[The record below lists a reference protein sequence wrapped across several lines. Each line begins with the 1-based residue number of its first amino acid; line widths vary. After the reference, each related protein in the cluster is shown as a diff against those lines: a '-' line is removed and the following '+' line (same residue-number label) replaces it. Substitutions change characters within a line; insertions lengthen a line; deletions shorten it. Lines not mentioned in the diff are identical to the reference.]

1 MRKFCT
7 VVAVLL
13 CLATASSMFGQ
24 SSNASLGGTVS
35 DSSGALIPGVTIKAT
50 NVDTGVVTSTVTNE
64 SGIYNFP
71 SLQPGKAY
79 TVSAELPGFQGKA
92 YKDLSLGV
100 TQQVRQNFTLTVA
113 SVSSTVEVVAASDSA
128 LIASG
133 NSVGDVLPE
142 YKVRS
147 LPLVGN
153 NVLDLINVMVGYT
166 GPLIE
171 NNSASAPT
179 ATLAGL
185 PITSVNTT
193 LDGLSVQDGRYNLG
207 INSATRINPDLVGEI
222 RLIVA
227 PVDAETGRG
236 SGQVQILTK
245 SGTNKFAGG
254 AVWNVQN
261 TALNANTW
269 ANNRAGNKAD
279 WMNQQEFTANYS
291 GPIVRNKTFF
301 FALYNGQRMNSRV
314 GVDAAVLTAEARK
327 GNFRFFQGIVN
338 NNSDGV
344 TNCTIASPTAA
355 VVDVLGNPNLTAC
368 GGAAAHPFTSISV
381 YNRDPNRLV
390 EDRSGYVAKL
400 FAKMPLPNTFNSGD
414 GLNTAVFHW
423 IRGGDTLIGG
433 QQGLEGDTNRDQS
446 NIKIDQNFNSRQKA
460 SFNWTYEKRTSTSS
474 PNIWPDGFTTDTTR
488 KPQVFTAS
496 LTSTLTSS
504 LLNEFRFGLR
514 RTDSISYYP
523 WDDPKKKDEVLKW
536 LPASPT
542 GYPLIGAPLSFGS
555 HIVTTTGGA
564 ANTNGNT
571 TPLFSY
577 SDSLSWAKGKHAYK
591 GGVEVRISSSKGLN
605 TLNGLPHVTGGAG
618 AFPVQNM
625 ETVNIPGLI
634 GGSMTAAKNLLL
646 TLSGSINTI
655 TQAFILNDG
664 NKTDKYLGYLD
675 PDGYYKKR
683 EFHEKEFSLFFKDD
697 WKILPSLTLN
707 LGVRYDYFGVPWETH
722 GVEAALIGGGL
733 AGFGYTG
740 RSFADFWHFGPQKG
754 DLSAVEFVGKN
765 SPHPDHQIYKDDWN
779 NIGPAIGFSWQ
790 LPWFGAGKTTLR
802 GGYGIS
808 YTGGGGAFDL
818 DTAVGTMPGI
828 NDSETITPTVFTD
841 LTTIVLP
848 VPITNK
854 PLQPVPINQRNQ
866 AIQVYDPNYVNPY
879 IQNFNLSV
887 TRNVRRN
894 VTVDVRWVATRGTK
908 LTGNLALNQVN
919 YLTNGLFEA
928 LEITRAGGNAPLFD
942 QMFKGLNIS
951 GAGTTPVG
959 GAVAGVVQTGS
970 MQLRNNTTF
979 KTNIANGNYAA
990 VAASLNTLNYVP
1002 AQNPGLPVVPSGV
1015 AGSALRYSGLFPENF
1030 IVNNPQFSSVQ
1041 YNTNVGNS
1049 IYHSLQTSVTLRPT
1063 SGISYQATYGF
1074 QKGIEGGST
1083 GFLNVTD
1090 RSLNRG
1096 IQDSSRKHDFRLNGT
1111 FELPFGPNRWVLGRS
1126 SGVLARVIEK
1136 WQLSAILNMRSGSPL
1151 SITGTNTYIGGGR
1164 PDVVGPIEF
1173 LKHGKAHM
1181 TSTLLNYYPDGVFI
1195 FPDDPQC
1202 AAVTP
1207 LQTTQASCS
1216 NNALAAA
1223 QNGQL
1228 LVVNSK
1234 PGKLGNLGDSVIVG
1248 PGDFR
1253 FDLSASKTFRVSE
1266 SMSAQIRIDGQNVL
1280 NHPILG
1286 NPNLNINGN
1295 TFGQITTV
1303 TGARKFQGQLRFTF

>member
-1 MRKFCT
+1 MF
-7 VVAVLL
+7 L
-13 CLATASSMFGQ
+13 CLAIVHSVFGQ
-24 SSNASLGGTVS
+24 SSNASLGGTVA

-50 NVDTGVVTSTVTNE
+50 NADTGVVTSTITNE
-64 SGIYNFP
+64 SGIYSFP

-79 TVSAELPGFQGKA
+79 TVRAELPGFQSKA
-92 YKDLSLGV
+92 YTDLSLGV
-100 TQQVRQNFTLTVA
+100 TQQVRQNFTLTVS
-113 SVSSTVEVVAASDSA
+113 SVVSTVEVIAASDAA
-128 LIASG
+128 LISSG

-153 NVLDLINVMVGYT
+153 NVLDLINTMVGYT
-166 GPLIE
+166 GPTIE
-171 NNSASAPT
+171 NNSASAVT

-245 SGTNKFAGG
+245 SGTNKFTGG
-254 AVWNVQN
+254 VVWNVQN

-269 ANNRAGNKAD
+269 ANNRAGNTAD
-279 WMNQQEFTANYS
+279 WMNQQEFSANYS
-291 GPIVRNKTFF
+291 GPIIRNKTFF
-301 FALYNGQRMNSRV
+301 FALYSGQRMNSRV
-314 GVDAAVLTAEARK
+314 GVDTVVLTAEARL
-327 GNFRFFQGIVN
+327 GNFRFFPGFIN
-338 NNSDGV
+338 GNAD
-344 TNCTIASPTAA
+344 ASPA
-355 VVDVLGNPNLTAC
+355 VCTNATPTSRSVDVLGNPNTVRECGSTAPLT
-368 GGAAAHPFTSISV
+368 TINV
-381 YNRDPNRLV
+381 YGRDPNRMV
-390 EDRSGYVAKL
+390 QDRSGYVAKL
-400 FAKMPLPNTFNSGD
+400 LAKMPLPNRFNGPTNTVD
-414 GLNTAVFHW
+414 GLNTAVYRW

-433 QQGLEGDTNRDQS
+433 QQGLESDTNRDQS
-446 NIKIDQNFNSRQKA
+446 NIKIDQNFNTRHKA
-460 SFNWTYEKRTSTSS
+460 TFNWTYEERRSTSS
-474 PNIWPDGFTTDTTR
+474 PNVWPDGYTADTTR
-488 KPQVFTAS
+488 KPQVLTTS

-504 LLNEFRFGLR
+504 LLNEFRFGWR

-523 WDDPKKKDEVLKW
+523 WDDPNKKDEVLKW
-536 LPASPT
+536 LPSSPT
-542 GYPLIGAPLSFGS
+542 GYPLIGAPLNFAS

-571 TPLFSY
+571 TPLFSFG
-577 SDSLSWAKGKHAYK
+577 DSVSWAKGKHAYK
-591 GGVEVRISSSKGLN
+591 GGVEIRISSSKGLN
-605 TLNGLPHVTGGAG
+605 TLNGIPHVTGGAG

-625 ETVNIPGLI
+625 ETANIPGLI
-634 GGSMTAAKNLLL
+634 GNNAGGNVTNAKNLLL

-655 TQAFILNDG
+655 TQAFILNDA

-683 EFHEKEFSLFFKDD
+683 EFHQKEFSAFIKDD

-722 GVEAALIGGGL
+722 GMQAALVGGGL
-733 AGFGYTG
+733 AAFGYTG
-740 RSFADFWHFGPQKG
+740 RSFEDFWRFGPQKG
-754 DLSAVEFVGKN
+754 ELSVVEFVGKN
-765 SPHPDHQIYKDDWN
+765 SPHPDSQIYKDDWN
-779 NIGPAIGFSWQ
+779 NIGPAVGFSWQ
-790 LPWFGAGKTTLR
+790 LPWFGEGRTTLR

-828 NDSETITPTVFTD
+828 NNSETITPTVFTD

-854 PLQPVPINQRNQ
+854 PLLPVALNQRNQ
-866 AIQVYDPNYVNPY
+866 NIQVYDPSYVNPY
-879 IQNFNLSV
+879 IQNFNLAL
-887 TRNVRRN
+887 TRTASRN

-908 LTGNLALNQVN
+908 LLGNLALNQVN

-959 GAVAGVVQTGS
+959 GTIGGVVQTGS
-970 MQLRNNTTF
+970 MQLRNNPTF
-979 KTNIANGNYAA
+979 RTNIANGNYAG
-990 VAASLNTLNYVP
+990 VASSLNTLNYVA
-1002 AQNPGLPVVPSGV
+1002 AQNPGLPVVPSGIS
-1015 AGSALRYSGLFPENF
+1015 GSVLRYSGLFPENF
-1030 IVNNPQFSSVQ
+1030 IVNNPQFNGVQ

-1049 IYHSLQTSVTLRPT
+1049 IYHSLQTSLTLRPT
-1063 SGISYQATYGF
+1063 GGISYQGTYSF
-1074 QKGIEGGST
+1074 QKGLEGGSS

-1096 IQDSSRKHDFRLNGT
+1096 IQESSRKHDFRLNGT
-1111 FELPFGPNRWVLGRS
+1111 FELPFGPSKWILGNS
-1126 SGVLARVIEK
+1126 SGVLARAIEK
-1136 WQLSAILNMRSGSPL
+1136 WQLSAILNLRSGAPL
-1151 SITGTNTYIGGGR
+1151 SITSTNTYIGGGR
-1164 PDVVGPIEF
+1164 ADVVGPIEF

-1181 TSTLLNYYPDGVFI
+1181 TSGLPSYYPAGTFA

-1202 AAVTP
+1202 ATVTT
-1207 LQTTQASCS
+1207 LQATQASCS

-1223 QNGQL
+1223 ENGQM
-1228 LVVNSK
+1228 LVVNSR
-1234 PGKLGNLGDSVIVG
+1234 PGTLGNLGDGVIIG

-1253 FDLSASKTFRVSE
+1253 FDLSASKAFRISE
-1266 SMSAQIRIDGQNVL
+1266 SMTAQIRIDGQNVL

-1286 NPNLNINGN
+1286 NPNLNINGT

-1303 TGARKFQGQLRFTF
+1303 TGSRKFQGQLRFTF